1 MQSHQAHRKSV
12 LVVNDQETVRQAV
25 VQSLQAHGF
34 RARSVRS
41 GREAMDL
48 VRSDRPDVIL
58 YDMDPPSL
66 DGWEA
71 TRRLKA
77 DPVTRRILV
86 VAMSENGATDAR
98 NMAMRVGCDAF
109 AAKPVDVEHLIES
122 VERLLPQ

>member
-1 MQSHQAHRKSV
+1 MEPHQAHRKTV
-12 LVVNDQETVRQAV
+12 LVVNDQDPVRQAV
-25 VQSLQAHGF
+25 VQSLQARGF

-41 GREAMDL
+41 GREAMEL
-48 VRSDRPDVIL
+48 ARTDRPDVIL
-58 YDMDPPSL
+58 YDMDPPGL

-86 VAMSENGATDAR
+86 VAMSENTQTDAR

-109 AAKPVDVEHLIES
+109 AAKPVDVEHLVQS